1 MGSDVNGLTTDKKK
15 KKPHN
20 LWKNEVH
27 IFRGLLF
34 YLFPIRKVELKE
46 MASLGFNLGFSFSGV
61 KNRQVSVN
69 GRARVISCCSS
80 SSSEASQQGISATTP
95 PPEIELEFFGVTI
108 GAIFSLSYDP
118 ILSFE
123 NSLLVFVICSP
134 SLGATGRIRGIK
146 RKL

>member
-1 MGSDVNGLTTDKKK
+1 MFLSRFISLVSA
-15 KKPHN
+15 
-20 LWKNEVH
+20 
-27 IFRGLLF
+27 IFFIPKSIAGDRKLLE
-34 YLFPIRKVELKE
+34 PVE

-61 KNRQVSVN
+61 KIHQHRQVSAT

-123 NSLLVFVICSP
+123 NSLLVFVICSR
-134 SLGATGRIRGIK
+134 SLGAMGRIRGIK